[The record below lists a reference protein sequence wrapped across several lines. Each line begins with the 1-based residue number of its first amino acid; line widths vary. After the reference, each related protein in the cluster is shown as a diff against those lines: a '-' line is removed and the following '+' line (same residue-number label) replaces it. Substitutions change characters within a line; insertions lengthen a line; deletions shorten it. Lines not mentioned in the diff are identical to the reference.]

1 MMDQTTVPGVVQQGE
16 KLQGDGWP
24 CLGKYSML
32 TQSFKLQ
39 CSALQKGMH
48 NTVHVHA
55 GTCSSCKAID
65 IHAEYILI
73 LLSLQ
78 RHPLAFASL

>member
-1 MMDQTTVPGVVQQGE
+1 MMMMDQTTVPGVVQQGE

-55 GTCSSCKAID
+55 GKGYGHRCHLGKMEAV
-65 IHAEYILI
+65 HEAV
-73 LLSLQ
+73 Q
-78 RHPLAFASL
+78 